1 MLHFGKSISDITE
14 RTYNS
19 NGRHEA
25 EKNDLSS
32 RYGIDYLL
40 KARDKNDELKYIWW
54 VIKY

>member
-25 EKNDLSS
+25 EKMTYTS

-40 KARDKNDELKYIWW
+40 KARDKNDELKYIWR